1 MSAAG
6 GNGAFDAQPFG
17 LIAAQVAGA
26 QLSPRTRARLGR
38 GDSPRS
44 GEPVWRN
51 SYYVGQIEKRIW
63 KPINGGSA
71 RGGKRWT
78 AALLKAAKAYELR
91 TREERRQGEPG
102 ARNGKL
108 GEVGIA
114 VLEYLYECVDYA
126 SGRLDPAIRT
136 IAQAIGR
143 SYSAVHEALN
153 RLRRAGF
160 LNWIRRSQPIEDPEP
175 DGPQVEQA
183 TNAYALLVPE
193 PMKGW
198 LRRLIGKAPVPACEE
213 DRRRQQREDLEA
225 MLAAMPAAEAHE
237 ATWNGDRLLGETLR
251 KLAAAIDARDAKTAN
266 PAGAMKPGDCSSP

>member
-6 GNGAFDAQPFG
+6 GTGAFDAQPFG

-26 QLSPRTRARLGR
+26 QLSRRTRATLRR

-51 SYYVGQIEKRIW
+51 SYYVGQIEDRVW
-63 KPINGGSA
+63 KPINGGSLRA
-71 RGGKRWT
+71 GKRWT
-78 AALLKAAKAYELR
+78 AALLKAAKGFELR
-91 TREERRQGEPG
+91 TRAERREVEPG

-114 VLEYLYECVDYA
+114 VLEYLYETVDFA

-136 IAQAIGR
+136 IADAIGR

-153 RLRRAGF
+153 RLRIAGF
-160 LNWIRRSQPIEDPEP
+160 LNWIRRSQPVENPEP

-183 TNAYALLVPE
+183 TNAYGLLVPA
-193 PMKGW
+193 PIQTW

-213 DRRRQQREDLEA
+213 DRRRQERSAYEA
-225 MLAAMPAAEAHE
+225 MLASMTTAEAHE
-237 ATWNGDRLLGETLR
+237 ASWNGDRLLGETLKR
-251 KLAAAIDARDAKTAN
+251 LAAAIDARETNTAN